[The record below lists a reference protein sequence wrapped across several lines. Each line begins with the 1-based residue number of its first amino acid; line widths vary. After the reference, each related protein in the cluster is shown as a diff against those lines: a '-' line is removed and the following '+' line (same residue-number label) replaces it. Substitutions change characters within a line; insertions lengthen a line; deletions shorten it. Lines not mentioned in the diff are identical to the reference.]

1 MTTNTAITDNA
12 EVAFRLC
19 QQLRGTNDEPQRRR
33 IIRELIGSVVWPLIA
48 GPQWGVGICRAA
60 AGRLAPDDA
69 RSAAAEAVARF
80 VTRDL
85 TPDLETRIGIGVLHA
100 VAMTGVARDASAS
113 IGGVPD
119 STWSGRRV
127 RARAVARVR
136 EDVWHII
143 GRREHR
149 EPTQQEVLNAANA
162 VLRRRDG
169 RASLSDLVDPR
180 DLYVTRDDLAD
191 TIVDPAADPLDLMVR
206 REERSEAALLLASV
220 PAEDLWLLRQHFER
234 GRTTADIGAEL
245 GVDQSTIVRRL
256 QKARLRLAAHR
267 DALGSYDLAA

>member
-1 MTTNTAITDNA
+1 
-12 EVAFRLC
+12 
-19 QQLRGTNDEPQRRR
+19 
-33 IIRELIGSVVWPLIA
+33 
-48 GPQWGVGICRAA
+48 
-60 AGRLAPDDA
+60 
-69 RSAAAEAVARF
+69 
-80 VTRDL
+80 
-85 TPDLETRIGIGVLHA
+85 
-100 VAMTGVARDASAS
+100 
-113 IGGVPD
+113 
-119 STWSGRRV
+119 
-127 RARAVARVR
+127 VR